1 MRHHLAPRPVVRIAL
16 ALGLSLSLAGCA
28 SMTGEDWRGVLEA
41 VSGVANAR
49 AEYKAAKAGVQPA
62 AYQAPAQAA
71 GYGALSCARP
81 VNNAGTLCVQNACGQ
96 PVTYHV
102 RFANGSTTSLVVGA
116 GMCQPVPPTV
126 QVFAC
131 RGADRFDWG
140 RGACAS

>member
-1 MRHHLAPRPVVRIAL
+1 MSFTTITRPATRL
-16 ALGLSLSLAGCA
+16 ALGLGLAASLAGCA
-28 SMTGEDWRGVLEA
+28 SMSSDDFRSVLEA

-49 AEYKAAKAGVQPA
+49 AEYKAAKAGAQPA

-71 GYGALSCARP
+71 GYGALSCARA
-81 VNNAGTLCVQNACGQ
+81 VNNGGSLCVQNACGQ

-102 RFANGSTTSLVVGA
+102 RFANGNTTSVVVGA
-116 GMCQPVPPTV
+116 GMCQPVPPSV

-140 RGACAS
+140 RGSCSG